1 MSKTTDETGK
11 RLGFNYTPQIW
22 QWTGPQGTTN
32 RSGCRDFQGKR
43 RMAAGYSLLQPLN
56 STHDGHFLE
65 IRIYPLD
72 YWNFN
77 IKKTHF
83 NEYGFPVLCYIIFF
97 TLSCFIWLYL
107 VSHVYDSFLYYKT
120 LSCFTCRWLPVS
132 HFIYHSPLGCGKS
145 GLAPLIWTSCSG
157 FMEKSLFF
165 WLASTPG
172 LVGTPFPL
180 CAAYSKIHIQTLY
193 ITYWKFHHYK
203 KMSHN
208 ELTQ

>member
-22 QWTGPQGTTN
+22 QWTGPQVTTN

-65 IRIYPLD
+65 IRIYPLTTGTSTL
-72 YWNFN
+72 
-77 IKKTHF
+77 KKLTSMNMAFLFYFTLFFLHSPVL
-83 NEYGFPVLCYIIFF
+83 YGFISFHMYM
-97 TLSCFIWLYL
+97 TLSCIIRHYL
-107 VSHVYDSFLYYKT
+107 VSQWQ
-120 LSCFTCRWLPVS
+120 WLPVS
-132 HFIYHSPLGCGKS
+132 HFICHSPFGCGKS